1 MNMDHL
7 LFGAAYYDEYMPYD
21 RIETDMQMMKKAGMN
36 TIRIA
41 ESTWSTLEPQDGV
54 FDFTHL
60 DRMLDASEK
69 YDMHVI
75 IGTPTYAI
83 PTWLVKKSDSILA
96 VTKNGPEIY
105 GRRQNMDITD
115 PTYLKYAERIIR
127 TLMEHIK
134 DRKTI
139 IGYQLDNETKHY
151 NTAGT
156 NAQKLFVSYLK
167 EMYPDIDDFNLE
179 FGLDYW
185 SNRVNDWSDFPDVRG
200 TINGS
205 LEAEYEKFKRKLVTD
220 FLTWQSNLIKEYRR
234 NDQFIT
240 QNFDYEWHDYSYGL
254 QPDVNQ
260 FDAVKC
266 MDIAGCDIY
275 HPSQDDLTGAEITL
289 CGNIARGL
297 RKDNY
302 LILETEAQGNLE
314 WLPYPGQLRMQAY
327 SHLAN
332 GADSVMYWHWHS
344 IHNSLESYWKGVL
357 SHDFSENPTYL
368 EACRIGKEFNDYGSH
383 LIHLKK
389 KNQAAIMVSNESL
402 TGMRCFPFKN
412 SPESSYNDVVRW
424 LSDSLYRLNIE
435 FDIIPATETDLSS
448 YTLLVVPAMYSA
460 SEDVLNRIDAYVKNG
475 GHLITTFKSGFSDEH
490 IKIYSD
496 TQPHIL
502 NRCCGISYSQFTYPK
517 NVTVESC
524 LAPSQ
529 PAAKAKEWMELITPS
544 TAKTLYRYGH
554 PYWKDYSA
562 VTYNHYG
569 NGTACYLG
577 CFFDDDTLDTLLT
590 YLAKEIGLS
599 LPDFQFP
606 LILHQGINQNGKRIL
621 YYFNYSG
628 LPKQVTYHGKDG
640 ISLFEQT
647 SVKEQDELLLEAW
660 DFKII
665 ETES

>member
-1 MNMDHL
+1 MDHL

-41 ESTWSTLEPQDGV
+41 ESTWSTLEPHDGV

-60 DRMLDASEK
+60 DRMLNASEK

-83 PTWLVKKSDSILA
+83 PAWLARKSDTILA
-96 VTKNGPEIY
+96 VTKYGPEIY

-115 PTYLKYAERIIR
+115 PVYLKYAERIIR

-134 DRKTI
+134 ERRTI

-151 NTAGT
+151 NTAGA
-156 NAQKLFVSYLK
+156 NAQKMFVSYLK
-167 EMYPDIDDFNLE
+167 EMYPDINDFNQE

-220 FLTWQSNLIKEYRR
+220 FLRWQSDIVKEYRR
-234 NDQFIT
+234 TDQFIT

-275 HPSQDDLTGAEITL
+275 HPSQDDLTGAEITV

-314 WLPYPGQLRMQAY
+314 WLPYPGQLKMQAY

-332 GADSVMYWHWHS
+332 GANSVMYWHWHS

-357 SHDFSENPTYL
+357 SHDFSENATYL
-368 EACRIGKEFNDYGSH
+368 EACEIGKEFEKFGSH
-383 LIHLKK
+383 LINLKK
-389 KNQAAIMVSNESL
+389 KNAAAVMLSNDSL
-402 TGMRCFPFKN
+402 TGMRCFPFKG
-412 SPESSYNDVVRW
+412 SKDSSYNDVVRW

-435 FDIIPATETDLSS
+435 FDIIPATETVLDS
-448 YTLLVVPAMYSA
+448 YQLLIVPALYSA
-460 SEDVLNRIDAYVKNG
+460 SEDVLTRINDYVKNG

-490 IKIYSD
+490 IKIFSD

-502 NRCCGISYSQFTYPK
+502 NQCCGIRYSQFTYPK
-517 NVTVESC
+517 NVTIENC
-524 LAPSQ
+524 LAPSD
-529 PAAKAKEWMELITPS
+529 AKGNIKEWMELVIPS
-544 TAKTLYRYGH
+544 TAATLYRYVH
-554 PYWKDYSA
+554 PYWKDYAA

-577 CFFDDDTLDTLLT
+577 CFFDDDTLDTLIS

-606 LILHQGINQNGKRIL
+606 LILHEGINQNGKHIL

-628 LPKQVTYHGKDG
+628 TPKQVTHHGKDG
-640 ISLFEQT
+640 ISLLEQT
-647 SVKEQDELLLEAW
+647 PVKANDVIHLGAW
-660 DFKII
+660 DFRII
-665 ETES
+665 ETE